1 MSKQTKKK
9 TWLIGFILFLSI
21 IATLVLSLN
30 LGVIR
35 ISPLE
40 IFRTV
45 TGNGDAQN
53 EMVLFQFRLP
63 RMTIALL
70 IGAGMAISGALLQ
83 SVTRNELAD
92 PGIIGINAGAGF
104 AVVLYIF
111 LFEGNAV
118 ASSSLSIYMMPLS
131 ALIGAVTAAVLI
143 YAISWKNG
151 VSPIRLVLV
160 GIGINSAFA
169 ALIIIFQLKMNPDD
183 FTRATVW
190 LSGNI
195 SGTDWSYVLAL
206 LPWILLFVP
215 LAIYKGKSLNTLYLG
230 EDVAQGLGTKVERE
244 RMTVLFIAVALA
256 GASVAVGGGI
266 AFLGLVVPHLSKK
279 LVGPTHE
286 RFLPISALMGA
297 LLLVVADTIGRNI
310 LAPSE
315 IPVGLIVSIIGG
327 SYFIYLLMKT

>member
-9 TWLIGFILFLSI
+9 TWLIGLALFLAI
-21 IATLVLSLN
+21 IVTLVLSLN

-70 IGAGMAISGALLQ
+70 IGAGMAVSGALLQ

-111 LFEGNAV
+111 LFEGSTV
-118 ASSSLSIYMMPLS
+118 VSDSLSIYMMPLS
-131 ALIGAVTAAVLI
+131 ALIGAITAAVLI

-151 VSPIRLVLV
+151 VSPIRLILV

-169 ALIIIFQLKMNPDD
+169 ALIIIFQLKMDPDD

-286 RFLPISALMGA
+286 RFLPIAALMGA